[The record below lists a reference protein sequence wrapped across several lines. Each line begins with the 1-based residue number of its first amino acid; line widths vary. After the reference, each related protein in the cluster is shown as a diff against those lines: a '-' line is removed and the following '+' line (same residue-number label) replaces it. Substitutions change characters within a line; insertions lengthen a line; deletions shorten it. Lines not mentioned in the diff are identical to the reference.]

1 MLKSLVQ
8 SDLIVMSREADQYGE
23 FQNIIEGV
31 LTRKCL
37 IKVHDVRSQDQLH
50 NKGYGD
56 KENNN
61 YFLETYEALYL
72 LYLNK
77 LVITNGN
84 VVDFS
89 GLLKHVLKYDKGIV
103 TKFLVYRDLRS
114 RGYVVKEGFG
124 FGADFRV
131 YERGGY
137 EKKRAKY
144 VVFCINEGINVKV
157 GELSKNV
164 REIEIMGKSEIAA
177 VVERRGEVIYYKL
190 INMKFNENKKQE
202 TTAALK
208 ERI

>member
-1 MLKSLVQ
+1 
-8 SDLIVMSREADQYGE
+8 MSSETDQNSE
-23 FQNIIEGV
+23 LQNVVEGV
-31 LTRKCL
+31 LTKKCL
-37 IKVHDVRSQDQLH
+37 IKIADTRSQDQLR

-56 KENNN
+56 REDND
-61 YFLETYEALYL
+61 YLLETYEALYL

-77 LVITNGN
+77 LVIT
-84 VVDFS
+84 S
-89 GLLKHVLKYDKGIV
+89 GRIDNFASLLKHVLKYDKEIV
-103 TKFLVYRDLRS
+103 TRFLVYRDLRS

-131 YERGGY
+131 YERGEY

-164 REIEIMGKSEIAA
+164 REIETMGKNAIAA

-190 INMKFNENKKQE
+190 TNMKFKENKKQE
-202 TTAALK
+202 TTLTLK
-208 ERI
+208 ERK

>member
-1 MLKSLVQ
+1 
-8 SDLIVMSREADQYGE
+8 MSSEADQNNE
-23 FQNIIEGV
+23 FQNVIEGLV
-31 LTRKCL
+31 DKKCL
-37 IKVHDVRSQDQLH
+37 IKIIDTRSQDQLR

-56 KENNN
+56 KEDND

-72 LYLNK
+72 LYLKK
-77 LVITNGN
+77 LVITNSRID
-84 VVDFS
+84 DFGS
-89 GLLKHVLKYDKGIV
+89 LLKQALKHDKEIV

-137 EKKRAKY
+137 EKKRAKF

-157 GELSKNV
+157 GELSRNV
-164 REIEIMGKSEIAA
+164 REIETMGKNAIAA

-190 INMKFNENKKQE
+190 TNMKFNENKKQE
-202 TTAALK
+202 TTLTFQ
-208 ERI
+208 ERK

>member
-1 MLKSLVQ
+1 
-8 SDLIVMSREADQYGE
+8 MSPEEDQNSE
-23 FQNIIEGV
+23 FQNIIQGI
-31 LTRKCL
+31 LTKKCL
-37 IKVHDVRSQDQLH
+37 IKINDFRSQDQLR

-61 YFLETYEALYL
+61 YMLETYEALYL
-72 LYLNK
+72 LHLNK
-77 LVITNGN
+77 LVITNGD

-89 GLLKHVLKYDKGIV
+89 DLLKHALRYDKEIV

-124 FGADFRV
+124 FGTDFRV

-144 VVFCINEGINVKV
+144 VVFCVNEGINVKV
-157 GELSKNV
+157 GELSKHV
-164 REIEIMGKSEIAA
+164 REIETMGKNAIAA

-190 INMKFNENKKQE
+190 TNMKFNENKKQE
-202 TTAALK
+202 TTLAL
-208 ERI
+208 

>member
-1 MLKSLVQ
+1 
-8 SDLIVMSREADQYGE
+8 MSSEADQNSE
-23 FQNIIEGV
+23 FQNVIEGF
-31 LTRKCL
+31 LTKKCL
-37 IKVHDVRSQDQLH
+37 IKIIDTRSQDQLRT
-50 NKGYGD
+50 KGYGD
-56 KENNN
+56 KEEND

-72 LYLNK
+72 IYLNK
-77 LVITNGN
+77 LIITNGSIDN
-84 VVDFS
+84 FGS
-89 GLLKHVLKYDKGIV
+89 LLKQALKYDKEIV

-137 EKKRAKY
+137 EKKRAKF

-164 REIEIMGKSEIAA
+164 REIETMGKNAIAA

-190 INMKFNENKKQE
+190 TNMKFNENKKQE
-202 TTAALK
+202 TSITLQ
-208 ERI
+208 ERK

>member
-1 MLKSLVQ
+1 
-8 SDLIVMSREADQYGE
+8 MSPEEDQNSE
-23 FQNIIEGV
+23 FQNIIQGV
-31 LTRKCL
+31 LTKKCL
-37 IKVHDVRSQDQLH
+37 IKIDDFRSQDQLR

-72 LYLNK
+72 LHLNK
-77 LVITNGN
+77 LVITNGD

-89 GLLKHVLKYDKGIV
+89 DLMKHALKYDKEIV

-124 FGADFRV
+124 FGTDFRV

-144 VVFCINEGINVKV
+144 VVFCVNEGINVKV
-157 GELSKNV
+157 GELSKHV
-164 REIEIMGKSEIAA
+164 REIETMGKNAIAA

-190 INMKFNENKKQE
+190 TNMKFNENKKQE
-202 TTAALK
+202 TTLALK
-208 ERI
+208 ERK

>member
-1 MLKSLVQ
+1 
-8 SDLIVMSREADQYGE
+8 MSSEADQNSE

-31 LTRKCL
+31 LTKKCL
-37 IKVHDVRSQDQLH
+37 TKIVDSRSQDQLR

-56 KENNN
+56 KEDNE
-61 YFLETYEALYL
+61 YLLETYEALYL

-77 LVITNGN
+77 LVINNGN
-84 VVDFS
+84 IDNFG
-89 GLLKHVLKYDKGIV
+89 GLLKHVLKYDKEIV
-103 TKFLVYRDLRS
+103 TRFLVYRDLRS

-131 YERGGY
+131 YERGEY

-144 VVFCINEGINVKV
+144 VVFCINEGINVNV

-164 REIEIMGKSEIAA
+164 REIETMGKNAIAA

-190 INMKFNENKKQE
+190 TDMKFKENKKQE
-202 TTAALK
+202 TTLSLK
-208 ERI
+208 ERK

>member
-1 MLKSLVQ
+1 
-8 SDLIVMSREADQYGE
+8 MSSEADQNSE
-23 FQNIIEGV
+23 FQSVIEGI
-31 LTRKCL
+31 LTKKGL
-37 IKVHDVRSQDQLH
+37 IKIVDTRSQDQLR

-56 KENNN
+56 KEDKD
-61 YFLETYEALYL
+61 YFLATYEALYL

-77 LVITNGN
+77 LVITNGSIDN
-84 VVDFS
+84 FGS
-89 GLLKHVLKYDKGIV
+89 LLKQALKYDKEIV

-137 EKKRAKY
+137 EKKRARF

-157 GELSKNV
+157 GDLSKNV
-164 REIEIMGKSEIAA
+164 REIETMGKNAIAA

-190 INMKFNENKKQE
+190 TNMKFNENKNKKQE
-202 TTAALK
+202 TTLTLK
-208 ERI
+208 ERK

>member
-1 MLKSLVQ
+1 MSL
-8 SDLIVMSREADQYGE
+8 EADQNSE

-31 LTRKCL
+31 LTKKCL
-37 IKVHDVRSQDQLH
+37 IKINDLRSQDQLR

-56 KENNN
+56 KEGNN
-61 YFLETYEALYL
+61 YFLEPYEALYL
-72 LYLNK
+72 IYLNK

-89 GLLKHVLKYDKGIV
+89 SLLKHVLKYDKEIV

-131 YERGGY
+131 YERG
-137 EKKRAKY
+137 EHENKRAKY
-144 VVFCINEGINVKV
+144 VFFCINEGTNIKV
-157 GELSKNV
+157 GELSKIV
-164 REIEIMGKSEIAA
+164 REIEIMGKNAIAA

-190 INMKFNENKKQE
+190 TNMKFSENRKQK
-202 TTAALK
+202 TNFTLNV
-208 ERI
+208 RNS

>member
-1 MLKSLVQ
+1 
-8 SDLIVMSREADQYGE
+8 MSSEADQNSE
-23 FQNIIEGV
+23 FQNVIEGV
-31 LTRKCL
+31 LTEKCL
-37 IKVHDVRSQDQLH
+37 IMIIDTRFQDQLR

-56 KENNN
+56 KEDND
-61 YFLETYEALYL
+61 YLLETYEALYL

-77 LVITNGN
+77 LVITNGSIDN
-84 VVDFS
+84 FAS
-89 GLLKHVLKYDKGIV
+89 LLKHVLKYDKEIV
-103 TKFLVYRDLRS
+103 TRFLVYRDLRS

-164 REIEIMGKSEIAA
+164 REIETMGKNAIAA

-190 INMKFNENKKQE
+190 TNMKFNENKKQDNFNP
-202 TTAALK
+202 
-208 ERI
+208 

>member
-1 MLKSLVQ
+1 
-8 SDLIVMSREADQYGE
+8 MSPEEDQNSE
-23 FQNIIEGV
+23 FQNIIQGV
-31 LTRKCL
+31 LTKKCL
-37 IKVHDVRSQDQLH
+37 IKIDDFRSQDQLR

-56 KENNN
+56 KEDNN

-72 LYLNK
+72 LHLNK
-77 LVITNGN
+77 LVITNGD

-89 GLLKHVLKYDKGIV
+89 DLMKHALKYNKEIV

-124 FGADFRV
+124 FGTDFRV

-144 VVFCINEGINVKV
+144 VVFCVNEGINVKV
-157 GELSKNV
+157 GELSKHV
-164 REIEIMGKSEIAA
+164 REIETMGKNAIAA

-190 INMKFNENKKQE
+190 TNMKFNENKKQE
-202 TTAALK
+202 TTLARK
-208 ERI
+208 ERK

>member
-1 MLKSLVQ
+1 
-8 SDLIVMSREADQYGE
+8 MSSEADQNSE

-31 LTRKCL
+31 LTKKCL
-37 IKVHDVRSQDQLH
+37 TKIVDTRSQDQLR

-56 KENNN
+56 KQDNE

-72 LYLNK
+72 LYVNK
-77 LVITNGN
+77 LVLNNGIIAN
-84 VVDFS
+84 FG
-89 GLLKHVLKYDKGIV
+89 GLLKHVLKYDKEIV
-103 TKFLVYRDLRS
+103 TRFLVYRDLRS

-131 YERGGY
+131 YERGEY

-164 REIEIMGKSEIAA
+164 REIETMGKNAIAA

-190 INMKFNENKKQE
+190 TNMKFKENKKQE
-202 TTAALK
+202 TTLSLK
-208 ERI
+208 ERK

>member
-1 MLKSLVQ
+1 
-8 SDLIVMSREADQYGE
+8 MSREADQDSE

-37 IKVHDVRSQDQLH
+37 IKIGDLRSQDQLR

-56 KENNN
+56 KENNS

-84 VVDFS
+84 VADFS
-89 GLLKHVLKYDKGIV
+89 SLLKHVLKYDKEIV

-131 YERGGY
+131 YERGAY
-137 EKKRAKY
+137 EKQRAKY

-164 REIEIMGKSEIAA
+164 REIETMGKNAIAA

-190 INMKFNENKKQE
+190 TNMKFNENKKQE
-202 TTAALK
+202 TTVTLK
-208 ERI
+208 QRK

>member
-1 MLKSLVQ
+1 MS
-8 SDLIVMSREADQYGE
+8 SEADLISE
-23 FQNIIEGV
+23 FQNVIEGT
-31 LTRKCL
+31 LTKKGL
-37 IKVHDVRSQDQLH
+37 IKIVDTRSQDQLR

-56 KENNN
+56 KEDKD

-84 VVDFS
+84 IDNFGS
-89 GLLKHVLKYDKGIV
+89 LLKQALRYDKEIV

-137 EKKRAKY
+137 EKKRARF

-157 GELSKNV
+157 GDLSKNV
-164 REIEIMGKSEIAA
+164 REIETMGKNAIAA

-190 INMKFNENKKQE
+190 TNMKFNENKNKKQD
-202 TTAALK
+202 TTLTLQ
-208 ERI
+208 ERK

>member
-1 MLKSLVQ
+1 
-8 SDLIVMSREADQYGE
+8 MSSEADQNSE
-23 FQNIIEGV
+23 FQNVIEGV
-31 LTRKCL
+31 LTKKCL
-37 IKVHDVRSQDQLH
+37 IKIVDTRSQDQLR

-56 KENNN
+56 KEDND
-61 YFLETYEALYL
+61 YLLETYEALYL

-77 LVITNGN
+77 LVITNGSIDN
-84 VVDFS
+84 FGS
-89 GLLKHVLKYDKGIV
+89 LLKHVLKYDKEIV
-103 TKFLVYRDLRS
+103 TRFLVYRDLRS

-131 YERGGY
+131 YERGEY

-164 REIEIMGKSEIAA
+164 REIETMGKNAIAA

-190 INMKFNENKKQE
+190 TNMKFKENKKQE
-202 TTAALK
+202 TTLTLK
-208 ERI
+208 ERK

>member
-1 MLKSLVQ
+1 
-8 SDLIVMSREADQYGE
+8 MSPEEDQNSE
-23 FQNIIEGV
+23 FQNIIQGV
-31 LTRKCL
+31 LTKKCL
-37 IKVHDVRSQDQLH
+37 IKIDDFRSQDQLR

-61 YFLETYEALYL
+61 YLLETYEALYL
-72 LYLNK
+72 LHLNK
-77 LVITNGN
+77 LVITNGD

-89 GLLKHVLKYDKGIV
+89 DLLKHALRYDKEIV

-124 FGADFRV
+124 FGTDFRV

-144 VVFCINEGINVKV
+144 VVFCVNEGINVKV
-157 GELSKNV
+157 GQLSKHV
-164 REIEIMGKSEIAA
+164 REIETMGKNAIAA

-190 INMKFNENKKQE
+190 TNMKFNENKKQE
-202 TTAALK
+202 TTLAL
-208 ERI
+208 

>member
-1 MLKSLVQ
+1 MSL
-8 SDLIVMSREADQYGE
+8 EADQNSE

-31 LTRKCL
+31 LTKKSL
-37 IKVHDVRSQDQLH
+37 IKISDLRSQDQLR

-56 KENNN
+56 KEDNNF
-61 YFLETYEALYL
+61 FLEPYEALYL
-72 LYLNK
+72 IYLNK

-89 GLLKHVLKYDKGIV
+89 SLLKHVLKYDKEIV

-124 FGADFRV
+124 FGADFRA

-137 EKKRAKY
+137 EKKSAKY

-157 GELSKNV
+157 GELSKIV
-164 REIEIMGKSEIAA
+164 REIEIMGKNAIAA

-190 INMKFNENKKQE
+190 TNMKFNENRKQE
-202 TTAALK
+202 TK
-208 ERI
+208 FYP